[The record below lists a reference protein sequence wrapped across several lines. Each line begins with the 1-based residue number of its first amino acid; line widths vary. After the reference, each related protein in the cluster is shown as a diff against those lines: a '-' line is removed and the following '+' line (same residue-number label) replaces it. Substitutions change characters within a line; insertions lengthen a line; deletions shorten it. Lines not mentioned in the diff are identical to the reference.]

1 MNQIHVWPRHALSS
15 GPLIQRSKS
24 RKPVARTVVNTALD
38 VKNRVR
44 TICSEDRQGEAP
56 PKCIKPL

>member
-44 TICSEDRQGEAP
+44 TMLRISSG
-56 PKCIKPL
+56 